1 VPLSV
6 GAELVQVDAG
16 GGELERMADQPALH
30 PLGVLLDME
39 LERQHLA
46 VVDAEG
52 LMRRD
57 RGLGEP
63 GRATRQI
70 ESVAVPMQHPELVF
84 GERDERRFA
93 AVRGEAEQAPADL
106 LLAAGI
112 NAAAKHR
119 GDELRAEADADDRL
133 AAADHRLDHGELG
146 L

>member
-1 VPLSV
+1 MPLSV

-57 RGLGEP
+57 RGFGEP
-63 GRATRQI
+63 SRAARQI
-70 ESVAVPMQHPELVF
+70 EGIAVPMQHPALVLS
-84 GERDERRFA
+84 ERGERRFA
-93 AVRGEAEQAPADL
+93 PIGRKPDQAPADL
-106 LLAAGI
+106 LLAAG
-112 NAAAKHR
+112 
-119 GDELRAEADADDRL
+119 
-133 AAADHRLDHGELG
+133 
-146 L
+146 